1 LKENNIIF
9 SILDKLT
16 QEKEAMFN
24 KKEKEPMRK
33 ETPIEKSEIKAF
45 LGPGSQFEGKLVFNE
60 IVRLDGAFRGE
71 VTSHDTL
78 IVGESADIQADVQ
91 VGTLILSGKF
101 KGNVKAKTRVEL
113 RAPANVDGAIETPA
127 LSVEEGVILNGTIS
141 MTTGEPTPASVVK
154 PVEGAAKK

>member
-1 LKENNIIF
+1 
-9 SILDKLT
+9 
-16 QEKEAMFN
+16 
-24 KKEKEPMRK
+24 MRK
-33 ETPIEKSEIKAF
+33 ETPIEKSDIKAF

-101 KGNVKAKTRVEL
+101 KGNVKAKSRVEL
-113 RAPANVDGAIETPA
+113 RAPANVDGTIETPA
-127 LSVEEGVILNGTIS
+127 LSVEDGVTLNGTINMNIGNS
-141 MTTGEPTPASVVK
+141 PAESK
-154 PVEGAAKK
+154 NTESGIKK

>member
-1 LKENNIIF
+1 
-9 SILDKLT
+9 
-16 QEKEAMFN
+16 MFN

-101 KGNVKAKTRVEL
+101 KGNVKAKSRVEL

-141 MTTGEPTPASVVK
+141 MTTGEPAKVVK
-154 PVEGAAKK
+154 PVGEAAEK

>member
-1 LKENNIIF
+1 
-9 SILDKLT
+9 
-16 QEKEAMFN
+16 
-24 KKEKEPMRK
+24 MRK

-78 IVGESADIQADVQ
+78 IVGNSADIQADVQ

-101 KGNVKAKTRVEL
+101 KGSIKAKTRVEL
-113 RAPANVDGAIETPA
+113 RAPANVDGSIETPA
-127 LSVEEGVILNGTIS
+127 LSVEDGVTLNGSINMS
-141 MTTGEPTPASVVK
+141 SDSNVTTAK
-154 PVEGAAKK
+154 PVEDVAKK

>member
-1 LKENNIIF
+1 
-9 SILDKLT
+9 
-16 QEKEAMFN
+16 MFN

-33 ETPIEKSEIKAF
+33 EIPIEKSDIKAF

-113 RAPANVDGAIETPA
+113 RSPAHVDGTIETPA
-127 LSVEEGVILNGTIS
+127 LSVEDGVTLNGTIT
-141 MTTGEPTPASVVK
+141 MNVGHSVSESK
-154 PVEGAAKK
+154 NVESGIKK

>member
-1 LKENNIIF
+1 
-9 SILDKLT
+9 
-16 QEKEAMFN
+16 MFN

-71 VTSHDTL
+71 ITSHDTL
-78 IVGESADIQADVQ
+78 IVGESAEIQADVQ
-91 VGTLILSGKF
+91 VGTLILSGRF

-113 RAPANVDGAIETPA
+113 RAPAHVDGTIEAPA
-127 LSVEEGVILNGTIS
+127 LSVEDGVTLNGTIT
-141 MTTGEPTPASVVK
+141 MNLGENAPASK
-154 PVEGAAKK
+154 PVEVAKKS

>member
-1 LKENNIIF
+1 
-9 SILDKLT
+9 
-16 QEKEAMFN
+16 MFN

-101 KGNVKAKTRVEL
+101 KGNVKANTRVEL
-113 RAPANVDGAIETPA
+113 RTPAQVDGTIETPA
-127 LSVEEGVILNGTIS
+127 LSVEDGVTLNGTIT
-141 MTTGEPTPASVVK
+141 MNLGEKASSSK
-154 PVEGAAKK
+154 PVEIGAKK

>member
-1 LKENNIIF
+1 
-9 SILDKLT
+9 
-16 QEKEAMFN
+16 
-24 KKEKEPMRK
+24 MRK

-91 VGTLILSGKF
+91 VGTLILSGRF
-101 KGNVKAKTRVEL
+101 KGSIKAKTRVEL
-113 RAPANVDGAIETPA
+113 RAPAQVDGTIDTPA
-127 LSVEEGVILNGTIS
+127 LSVEDGVALNGTIS
-141 MTTGEPTPASVVK
+141 MNQGDKGLDAK
-154 PVEGAAKK
+154 PVEGGIKK

>member
-1 LKENNIIF
+1 MF
-9 SILDKLT
+9 S
-16 QEKEAMFN
+16 

-91 VGTLILSGKF
+91 VGTLILSGRF
-101 KGNVKAKTRVEL
+101 KGNIKANTRVEL
-113 RAPANVDGAIETPA
+113 RTPAQVDGTIETPA
-127 LSVEEGVILNGTIS
+127 LSVEDGVTLNGTIT
-141 MTTGEPTPASVVK
+141 MNVGENAAGSK
-154 PVEGAAKK
+154 PIEVAAKK

>member
-1 LKENNIIF
+1 
-9 SILDKLT
+9 
-16 QEKEAMFN
+16 MFN

-101 KGNVKAKTRVEL
+101 KGNVKAKSRIEL
-113 RAPANVDGAIETPA
+113 RAPANFDGAIETPA
-127 LSVEEGVILNGTIS
+127 LSVEDGVILNGTIS
-141 MTTGEPTPASVVK
+141 MTTAEAAAASVVK
-154 PVEGAAKK
+154 PVDEATKK

>member
-1 LKENNIIF
+1 
-9 SILDKLT
+9 
-16 QEKEAMFN
+16 MFN

-33 ETPIEKSEIKAF
+33 ETPIEKSDIKAF

-78 IVGESADIQADVQ
+78 IVGESADIQADIQ
-91 VGTLILSGKF
+91 VGTLILSGNF

-113 RAPANVDGAIETPA
+113 RSPAKVDGTIETPA
-127 LSVEEGVILNGTIS
+127 ISVEDGVLLNGTITMS
-141 MTTGEPTPASVVK
+141 NGENAAVSK
-154 PVEGAAKK
+154 PVEIGAKK

>member
-1 LKENNIIF
+1 
-9 SILDKLT
+9 
-16 QEKEAMFN
+16 
-24 KKEKEPMRK
+24 MRK

-78 IVGESADIQADVQ
+78 IVGNSADIQADIQ
-91 VGTLILSGKF
+91 VGTLILSGRF

-113 RAPANVDGAIETPA
+113 RAPAQVDGTIETPA
-127 LSVEEGVILNGTIS
+127 LSIEDGVILNGTIT
-141 MTTGEPTPASVVK
+141 MTTEDSSGPKQGT
-154 PVEGAAKK
+154 GDKK

>member
-1 LKENNIIF
+1 
-9 SILDKLT
+9 
-16 QEKEAMFN
+16 MFN
-24 KKEKEPMRK
+24 KREKEPMRK

-45 LGPGSQFEGKLVFNE
+45 IGPGSQFEGKLVFNE

-101 KGNVKAKTRVEL
+101 KGNVKAKSRIEL
-113 RAPANVDGAIETPA
+113 RAPANFDGAIETPA
-127 LSVEEGVILNGTIS
+127 LSVEDGVILNGTIS
-141 MTTGEPTPASVVK
+141 MTTAEAAAASVVK
-154 PVEGAAKK
+154 PVDEPAKK

>member
-1 LKENNIIF
+1 MF
-9 SILDKLT
+9 S
-16 QEKEAMFN
+16 
-24 KKEKEPMRK
+24 KKEKIPMRK

-91 VGTLILSGKF
+91 VGTLILSGRF
-101 KGNVKAKTRVEL
+101 KGNIKAKSRVEL
-113 RAPANVDGAIETPA
+113 RAPAQVDGTLETPA
-127 LSVEEGVILNGTIS
+127 LSVEDGVTLNGTIT
-141 MTTGEPTPASVVK
+141 MNLGEKTADDKPADA
-154 PVEGAAKK
+154 GIKK

>member
-1 LKENNIIF
+1 
-9 SILDKLT
+9 
-16 QEKEAMFN
+16 MFN
-24 KKEKEPMRK
+24 KRENEPMRK

-71 VTSHDTL
+71 VTSRDTL

-101 KGNVKAKTRVEL
+101 KGNVKAKSRVEL
-113 RAPANVDGAIETPA
+113 RAPAQVEGTIETPA
-127 LSVEEGVILNGTIS
+127 LSVEDGVILNGTIT
-141 MTTGEPTPASVVK
+141 MPTGEPAPVAK
-154 PVEGAAKK
+154 PVEDAIKK